1 MLNVPQE
8 GEKSWKRG
16 KSMKH
21 GNGFVRFLW
30 IIVTIIVLTG
40 AIATY
45 AEAKTAGEI
54 NASVNAALNR
64 FYKQVGGAKEFMSQ
78 AKAVL
83 VMPNVTKA
91 GFFAGGQYGEG
102 ALRIGGKTAGYYN
115 LVAGSFGFTF
125 GAQRMDI
132 IIAFMTDEALQGF
145 RKVDGWEIG
154 IDGNVALITI
164 GAGTRLDT
172 TTARDPIVGF
182 VFDAKGLMAD
192 LSLKGAKFTRIKK

>member
-1 MLNVPQE
+1 MRHVMNSFKVLA
-8 GEKSWKRG
+8 
-16 KSMKH
+16 
-21 GNGFVRFLW
+21 
-30 IIVTIIVLTG
+30 IVLALLVSSF
-40 AIATY
+40 AITQY

-64 FYKQVGGAKEFMSQ
+64 FYKQVGGAKEFMAQ

-125 GAQRMDI
+125 GAQKMDI
-132 IIAFMTDEALQGF
+132 IIAFMTDEALHGF

>member
-1 MLNVPQE
+1 
-8 GEKSWKRG
+8 
-16 KSMKH
+16 MK
-21 GNGFVRFLW
+21 NRTYFVRFMFVALAFF
-30 IIVTIIVLTG
+30 VVCATF
-40 AIATY
+40 ATY

>member
-1 MLNVPQE
+1 
-8 GEKSWKRG
+8 
-16 KSMKH
+16 MK
-21 GNGFVRFLW
+21 NRAYFVRFMFVALAFF
-30 IIVTIIVLTG
+30 VVCATF
-40 AIATY
+40 ATY

-192 LSLKGAKFTRIKK
+192 LSLKGAKFTRIKR

>member
-1 MLNVPQE
+1 
-8 GEKSWKRG
+8 
-16 KSMKH
+16 MKH

-30 IIVTIIVLTG
+30 IIVAIIMVSG

-64 FYKQVGGAKEFMSQ
+64 FYKQVGGAKEFMAQ

-102 ALRIGGKTAGYYN
+102 ALRMGGKTVGYYN

>member
-1 MLNVPQE
+1 MRHVMNSFKVLA
-8 GEKSWKRG
+8 
-16 KSMKH
+16 
-21 GNGFVRFLW
+21 
-30 IIVTIIVLTG
+30 IVLALLVSSFSITQ
-40 AIATY
+40 Y

-64 FYKQVGGAKEFMSQ
+64 FYKQVGGAKEFMAQ

-125 GAQRMDI
+125 GAQKMDI
-132 IIAFMTDEALQGF
+132 IIAFMTDEALHGF

>member
-1 MLNVPQE
+1 MRHVMNSFKVLA
-8 GEKSWKRG
+8 
-16 KSMKH
+16 
-21 GNGFVRFLW
+21 
-30 IIVTIIVLTG
+30 IVLALLVSSF
-40 AIATY
+40 AITQY
-45 AEAKTAGEI
+45 AEAKTASEI

-64 FYKQVGGAKEFMSQ
+64 FYKQVGGAKEFMAQ

-125 GAQRMDI
+125 GAQKMDI
-132 IIAFMTDEALQGF
+132 IIAFMTDEALHGF

-192 LSLKGAKFTRIKK
+192 LSLKGAKFTRIKR

>member
-1 MLNVPQE
+1 MRHVMNSFKVLA
-8 GEKSWKRG
+8 
-16 KSMKH
+16 
-21 GNGFVRFLW
+21 
-30 IIVTIIVLTG
+30 IVLALLVSSF
-40 AIATY
+40 AITQY

-64 FYKQVGGAKEFMSQ
+64 FYKQVGGAKEFMAQ

-192 LSLKGAKFTRIKK
+192 LSLKGAKFTRIKR

>member
-1 MLNVPQE
+1 MFIALAF
-8 GEKSWKRG
+8 
-16 KSMKH
+16 
-21 GNGFVRFLW
+21 FVVCATF
-30 IIVTIIVLTG
+30 
-40 AIATY
+40 ATY

-192 LSLKGAKFTRIKK
+192 LSLKGAKFTRIKR

>member
-1 MLNVPQE
+1 MNN
-8 GEKSWKRG
+8 RTY
-16 KSMKH
+16 
-21 GNGFVRFLW
+21 FVRFMF
-30 IIVTIIVLTG
+30 VTLAFFVVCATF
-40 AIATY
+40 ATY

-192 LSLKGAKFTRIKK
+192 LSLKGAKFTRIKR

>member
-1 MLNVPQE
+1 MNSFKVLA
-8 GEKSWKRG
+8 
-16 KSMKH
+16 
-21 GNGFVRFLW
+21 
-30 IIVTIIVLTG
+30 IVLALLVLSF
-40 AIATY
+40 AITQY

-64 FYKQVGGAKEFMSQ
+64 FYKQVGGAKEFMAQ

-132 IIAFMTDEALQGF
+132 IIAFMTDEALHGF

-154 IDGNVALITI
+154 IDGNVALVTI

-192 LSLKGAKFTRIKK
+192 LSLKGAKFTRIKR

>member
-1 MLNVPQE
+1 
-8 GEKSWKRG
+8 
-16 KSMKH
+16 MK
-21 GNGFVRFLW
+21 NRAYFVRFMFIALAFF
-30 IIVTIIVLTG
+30 VVCATF
-40 AIATY
+40 ATY

-64 FYKQVGGAKEFMSQ
+64 FYKQVGGAKEFMFQ

-192 LSLKGAKFTRIKK
+192 LSLKGAKFTRIKR

>member
-1 MLNVPQE
+1 M
-8 GEKSWKRG
+8 KRR
-16 KSMKH
+16 
-21 GNGFVRFLW
+21 FAYVRFLPVV
-30 IIVTIIVLTG
+30 ILFFLCIS
-40 AIATY
+40 IATS
-45 AEAKTAGEI
+45 ANAKTANEI

-64 FYKQVGGAKEFMSQ
+64 FYKQVGGAKEFMAQ

-125 GAQRMDI
+125 GAQKMDI
-132 IIAFMTDEALQGF
+132 IIAFMTDEALHGF

>member
-1 MLNVPQE
+1 VLA
-8 GEKSWKRG
+8 
-16 KSMKH
+16 
-21 GNGFVRFLW
+21 
-30 IIVTIIVLTG
+30 IVFALLVSFFVLTG
-40 AIATY
+40 HG
-45 AEAKTAGEI
+45 EAKTAGEI

-64 FYKQVGGAKEFMSQ
+64 FYLQVGGAKEFMAQ

-102 ALRIGGKTAGYYN
+102 ALRVAGKTKGYYN

-125 GAQRMDI
+125 GAQKMDI
-132 IIAFMTDEALQGF
+132 IIAFMTDEALQSF

-154 IDGNVALITI
+154 IDGNVALVTV

-192 LSLKGAKFTRIKK
+192 LSLKGAKFTRLKK

>member
-1 MLNVPQE
+1 M
-8 GEKSWKRG
+8 
-16 KSMKH
+16 
-21 GNGFVRFLW
+21 FVALAFF
-30 IIVTIIVLTG
+30 VVC
-40 AIATY
+40 AAFASY

-64 FYKQVGGAKEFMSQ
+64 FYIQVGGAKEFMAQ

-83 VMPNVTKA
+83 VLPNVTKA

-102 ALRIGGKTAGYYN
+102 ALRIGGKTKGYYN

-132 IIAFMTDEALQGF
+132 IIAFMTDEALRGF

-192 LSLKGAKFTRIKK
+192 LSLKGAKFTRIKR

>member
-1 MLNVPQE
+1 
-8 GEKSWKRG
+8 
-16 KSMKH
+16 MK
-21 GNGFVRFLW
+21 NRAYFVRYIF
-30 IIVTIIVLTG
+30 VVLAFFVVCATF
-40 AIATY
+40 ATY

-64 FYKQVGGAKEFMSQ
+64 FYKQVGGAKEFMAQ

-102 ALRIGGKTAGYYN
+102 ALRMGGKTVGYYN

>member
-1 MLNVPQE
+1 
-8 GEKSWKRG
+8 
-16 KSMKH
+16 MK
-21 GNGFVRFLW
+21 NRTYFVRFMF
-30 IIVTIIVLTG
+30 VTLAFVVVCATF
-40 AIATY
+40 ATY

>member
-1 MLNVPQE
+1 
-8 GEKSWKRG
+8 
-16 KSMKH
+16 MK
-21 GNGFVRFLW
+21 NRAYFVRFMF
-30 IIVTIIVLTG
+30 VTLAFFVVCATF
-40 AIATY
+40 ATY

>member
-1 MLNVPQE
+1 MENH
-8 GEKSWKRG
+8 GKGG